1 MYASRL
7 CADIKSANRGKPT
20 DALQIVVGGGTAG
33 LAVASRLSVDLPDH
47 CILVIEAG
55 PAAWD
60 DEKINIPGR
69 KGSTLGGPYDWNFTS
84 VAQPDAEGRI
94 FSINRGKVLGGSSA
108 LNLMT
113 WDRGAKADYDAWE
126 ELGNEGWNWENF
138 ITAMEAVETFKNDS
152 RYGSEGVGYEGP
164 IHSTINRIIPEHQE
178 GFIPALESLGI
189 PENKESLGG
198 DPIGVM
204 TQPSNIRASN
214 YTRSYSPT
222 YLSIAG
228 PNLHVK
234 TGTTVSR
241 ICTSGSGA
249 NLTANG
255 VYIGDD
261 LIQAKHEVI
270 LSAGSIQSPQLLEL
284 SGIGQKEHITA
295 AGIEHIHSLPGVGEN
310 LQDHL
315 RIQTSYYL
323 NDDVASFDDLRVN
336 ATLAAQELALW
347 RDNEV
352 SLYDYTGSGYTY
364 MTWEQALGH
373 EGAQNLSTLARQSAN
388 TSNAID
394 ARKLAYLTTPL
405 NSSVPEL
412 EVIFSDGYTGVRGV
426 PSPAN
431 SSTRFFTLIAV
442 VQHPFARGSVHLNAS
457 SPDGKPVIDP
467 NYLSNAYDLH
477 AAAQAAQYTRRIA
490 ETPSLR
496 KFWRAP
502 YEPASGQVQSDED
515 WLQFARETTLSIYHP
530 MGTCKMGTIEEG
542 GVVDADLRVHGVKG
556 LRVVDASVIPV
567 QPSAHIQTMVYGIA
581 EIAAGRIKSGHQ

>member
-1 MYASRL
+1 M
-7 CADIKSANRGKPT
+7 
-20 DALQIVVGGGTAG
+20 
-33 LAVASRLSVDLPDH
+33 ASRLSVDLPDF

-55 PAAWD
+55 PAAWE

-69 KGSTLGGPYDWNFTS
+69 KGSTLGGPYDWNFTT
-84 VAQPDAEGRI
+84 VAQPDAEGRT
-94 FSINRGKVLGGSSA
+94 FNINRGKVLGGSSA

-138 ITAMEAVETFKNDS
+138 IAAMEAVETFKNDS

-164 IHSTINRIIPEHQE
+164 IQSTINRIIPEHQE
-178 GFIPALESLGI
+178 GFIPALEGLGV
-189 PENKESLGG
+189 PENRESLGG
-198 DPIGVM
+198 DPLGVM

-228 PNLHVK
+228 PNLHIR
-234 TGTTVSR
+234 TSTTVSKVST
-241 ICTSGSGA
+241 CGKSG

-261 LIQAKHEVI
+261 LIKARHEVI
-270 LSAGSIQSPQLLEL
+270 LSAGSVQSPQLLEL
-284 SGIGQKEHITA
+284 SGIGQKDPITA
-295 AGIEHIHSLPGVGEN
+295 AGIEHIHTLPGVGEN

-336 ATLAAQELALW
+336 TTLAAQELSLW
-347 RDNEV
+347 RSNQK

-364 MTWEQALGH
+364 MTWEQALGAQ
-373 EGAQNLSTLARQSAN
+373 GAQNMTTLAHQSAN
-388 TSNAID
+388 KTNPVD
-394 ARKLAYLTTPL
+394 AKKLSYLTTAL

-426 PSPAN
+426 PVPAN
-431 SSTRFFTLIAV
+431 SSTRFFSLIAV

-457 SPDGKPVIDP
+457 SPAGKPVIDP
-467 NYLSNAYDLH
+467 NYLSNPYDLH
-477 AAAQAAQYTRRIA
+477 AAAQAAKYARRIA

-496 KFWRAP
+496 KFWRDE
-502 YEPASGQVQSDED
+502 YEPGLEAVQSDEE
-515 WLQFARETTLSIYHP
+515 WLQFARETTLSIFHP
-530 MGTCKMGTIEEG
+530 MGTCAMGRVEED
-542 GVVDADLRVHGVKG
+542 GVVDAELRVHGVRG

-581 EIAAGRIKSGHQ
+581 EIAAKKIAGVYR